1 MVQIAIITMTQNN
14 IYEKVSLRYPD
25 TVDTFAQVQNENY
38 EVFLQKQHD
47 YGARNISLGGDMD
60 NEDDQKLALIGITI
74 RLNDKVQRLLNLV
87 KDSRDPQNES
97 VRDAFLDISNYGA
110 IAQVVMD
117 GKWGK

>member
-1 MVQIAIITMTQNN
+1 MNKD
-14 IYEKVSLRYPD
+14 IYNKVKDSYPE
-25 TVDTFAQVQNENY
+25 TVDKFADIQSENY
-38 EVFLQKQHD
+38 GVFLQKQHD

-60 NEDDQKLALIGITI
+60 HDDDKKLALIGITI

-87 KDSRDPQNES
+87 KGGEDPQNES
-97 VRDAFLDISNYGA
+97 IRDAFLDISNYGA